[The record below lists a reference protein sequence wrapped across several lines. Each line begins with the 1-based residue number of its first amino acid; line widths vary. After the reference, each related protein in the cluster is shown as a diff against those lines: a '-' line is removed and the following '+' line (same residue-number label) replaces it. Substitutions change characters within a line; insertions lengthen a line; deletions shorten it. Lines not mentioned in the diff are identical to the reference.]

1 MNIQRGRE
9 HGIPSYVEYRE
20 MCTPKRP
27 KIESWDALKGVF
39 QDDGLLVE
47 LKDVYG

>member
-20 MCTPKRP
+20 ICTPQQP
-27 KIESWDALKGVF
+27 KIKSWDDLKGVF
-39 QDDGLLVE
+39 QDDGLLDE
-47 LKDVYG
+47 LQEVYG